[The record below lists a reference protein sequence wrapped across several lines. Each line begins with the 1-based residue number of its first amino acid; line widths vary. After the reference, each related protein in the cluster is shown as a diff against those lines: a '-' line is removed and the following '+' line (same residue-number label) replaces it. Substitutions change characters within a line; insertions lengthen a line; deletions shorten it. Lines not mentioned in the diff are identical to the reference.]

1 MSLRYEQPQALRRA
15 LEDRLK
21 TQAQA
26 SGLPL
31 DRLRKEAAFER
42 LLARLAATT
51 PYGNWALKGG
61 LAMLA
66 RAGARARATAD
77 AGTTWRGQIDQ
88 LSATLERA
96 AASDLADHFRFLIGT
111 PNALRG
117 EGPDRG
123 LRFPIESR
131 LAGRTF
137 EPIRLDGNISPNDPR
152 PIEELRLRNHFAFAG
167 LPDVVVSA
175 IGAPQQLAEKLHAYT
190 RDYGAADN
198 TRAKDLY
205 DMLIIAADLGR
216 PTARRAPG
224 RLHHDFCL
232 TPHPVATAAGPAATH
247 LDCAVGRVRPRLPD
261 HLSHARSGLRC
272 PAHFF
277 GRLSCPTRIETSSGS
292 RRPGHGDQP
301 ELRCITSSWV
311 SSDAMRCCCVRQW
324 PVGAAAQ
331 PRSWSRRMRS

>member
-21 TQAQA
+21 SQARA

-51 PYGNWALKGG
+51 PYGSWALKGG

-77 AGTTWRGQIDQ
+77 ADTTWRGQVDQ

-96 AASDLADHFRFLIGT
+96 AATDLADHFRFLIRT
-111 PNALRG
+111 PNTLRG
-117 EGPDRG
+117 EGPDGG

-137 EPIRLDGNISPNDPR
+137 EPIRLDVNISPNDPR

-167 LPDVVVSA
+167 LPDVVVPA

-205 DMLIIAADLGR
+205 DMLIIAADLAVPLLGVLLDACTTTFALRHTLWPPQLDPPPSIWTAPWAAFVRDYPITYPTLETAYRALLTFWAPVLSDSGR
-216 PTARRAPG
+216 NLVWQPT
-224 RLHHDFCL
+224 
-232 TPHPVATAAGPAATH
+232 TWTWGPT
-247 LDCAVGRVRPRLPD
+247 
-261 HLSHARSGLRC
+261 
-272 PAHFF
+272 
-277 GRLSCPTRIETSSGS
+277 
-292 RRPGHGDQP
+292 
-301 ELRCITSSWV
+301 
-311 SSDAMRCCCVRQW
+311 
-324 PVGAAAQ
+324 
-331 PRSWSRRMRS
+331 